1 MTRLKNKNFTE
12 DCESMEFLEKNAIY
26 IVLIIVMLTWSGI
39 FTYLFTLD
47 KRLKELKKE
56 VEEK

>member
-1 MTRLKNKNFTE
+1 
-12 DCESMEFLEKNAIY
+12 MEKKKKNAIY

>member
-1 MTRLKNKNFTE
+1 M
-12 DCESMEFLEKNAIY
+12 DFLEKNAIY

>member
-1 MTRLKNKNFTE
+1 
-12 DCESMEFLEKNAIY
+12 MEFLEKNAIY
-26 IVLIIVMLTWSGI
+26 IVLIIVMLTWGGI
-39 FTYLFTLD
+39 FTYLYALD

>member
-1 MTRLKNKNFTE
+1 
-12 DCESMEFLEKNAIY
+12 MEFLEKNAIY

-39 FTYLFTLD
+39 FTYLITLD

>member
-1 MTRLKNKNFTE
+1 
-12 DCESMEFLEKNAIY
+12 MEFLENNAIY

>member
-1 MTRLKNKNFTE
+1 
-12 DCESMEFLEKNAIY
+12 MEFLEKNAIY
-26 IVLIIVMLTWSGI
+26 IVLIIVMLTWTGI

>member
-1 MTRLKNKNFTE
+1 
-12 DCESMEFLEKNAIY
+12 MEFLEKNAIY

>member
-1 MTRLKNKNFTE
+1 
-12 DCESMEFLEKNAIY
+12 MEFLEKNAIY

-47 KRLKELKKE
+47 KRLRELKKE